1 MTDSLAKRINDKMSN
16 FTKTERLL
24 ANFLTVSPAR
34 LLLETNS
41 SLADQAGV
49 SPMTVSRFV
58 QKIGFKN
65 MADAKR
71 FLKAHSYGPKGL
83 DFGVRFER
91 AHEARKADHGD
102 RGAIEADSVSI
113 HTAYAT
119 RRTPLWHKVVKL
131 LAESDSIYVT
141 GFQTTDYLA
150 RGMAMFLLYARPNVH
165 HLSGVDGIYANALT
179 DTAKK
184 KTLIILDVFRY
195 GKNAP
200 ALANFAKQQGL
211 DVVVICDE
219 FCDWAIK
226 TTEYYLPVSPNTRF
240 FFNSMGSLHV
250 VMNLLVHDV
259 IDELGD
265 SVKTQMNTVWRAQ
278 DEFGQYL

>member
-1 MTDSLAKRINDKMSN
+1 MVDNLTKRINDQMSN

-24 ANFLTVSPAR
+24 ANFLTVNPAR

-41 SLADQAGV
+41 SLAKQAEV
-49 SPMTVSRFV
+49 SPMTVSRLV

-71 FLKAHSYGPKGL
+71 FLKAHSYGPKGS
-83 DFGVRFER
+83 DFDVRFER
-91 AHEARKADHGD
+91 AHEARKTEHGD
-102 RGAIEADSVSI
+102 REAIEADSHGI

-119 RRTPLWHKVVKL
+119 RRTPTWNKVVTL
-131 LAESDSIYVT
+131 LTEADSIYIT

-179 DTAKK
+179 DPAKK

-200 ALANFAKQQGL
+200 ALANFAKEKGL

-226 TTEYYLPVSPNTRF
+226 ATEYYLPVTPNTRF

-259 IDELGD
+259 IDALGER
-265 SVKTQMNTVWRAQ
+265 VKPQMNAVWRAQ
-278 DEFGQYL
+278 DDFGQYL

>member
-1 MTDSLAKRINDKMSN
+1 MIDSLAQRISNQMSN

-24 ANFLTVSPAR
+24 ANFLTVNPAR

-71 FLKAHSYGPKGL
+71 ILKAHSYGPKGS
-83 DFGVRFER
+83 DFDVRFER
-91 AHEARKADHGD
+91 AHEARMAEMGD
-102 RGAIEADSVSI
+102 SGAIKADSVSI
-113 HTAYAT
+113 QTAYAT
-119 RRTPLWHKVVKL
+119 RRTPIWHKVVKL
-131 LAESDSIYVT
+131 LAEADSIYVT

-165 HLSGVDGIYANALT
+165 HLSGADGIYANALT
-179 DTAKK
+179 DPAKK

-200 ALANFAKQQGL
+200 VLANLAKQKGL
-211 DVVVICDE
+211 DVVVICEE
-219 FCDWAIK
+219 FCDWAKK
-226 TTEYYLPVSPNTRF
+226 TTKYYLPVTPNTRF

-265 SVKTQMNTVWRAQ
+265 RVKPQMNTVWRAQ
-278 DEFGQYL
+278 DDFGQYL